1 MDYKDAF
8 LKLLKHPLTVILFA
22 GLVVAVLYHT
32 MSPYQNCVR
41 TFSVDENRFATAE
54 KNLNRNKPIILKCLE
69 RTSW

>member
-32 MSPYQNCVR
+32 MSPYQNCLR
-41 TFSVDENRFATAE
+41 SES
-54 KNLNRNKPIILKCLE
+54 L
-69 RTSW
+69 